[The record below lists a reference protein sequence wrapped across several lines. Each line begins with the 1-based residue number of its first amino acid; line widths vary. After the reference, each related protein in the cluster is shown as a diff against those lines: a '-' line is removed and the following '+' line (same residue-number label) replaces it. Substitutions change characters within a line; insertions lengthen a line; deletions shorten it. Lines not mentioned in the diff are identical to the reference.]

1 VQEGD
6 LGTVSM
12 GTVYTS
18 LTLFSVAASPVVT
31 RIGPK
36 RALVV
41 GTSGYVLFILA
52 NLVPTWCVRLWS
64 CIAILSGRHGC
75 CASVWGACVGSELD
89 AWYLFDKRTL
99 GKMQEAF
106 VWVRDECRC
115 YLINSCL
122 IVCCSRS
129 WVAFV

>member
-1 VQEGD
+1 MQEDD

-18 LTLFSVAASPVVT
+18 FTLFSVASSPVVT

-52 NLVPTWCVRLWS
+52 NLVPSWCVRL
-64 CIAILSGRHGC
+64 GR
-75 CASVWGACVGSELD
+75 V
-89 AWYLFDKRTL
+89 
-99 GKMQEAF
+99 
-106 VWVRDECRC
+106 
-115 YLINSCL
+115 
-122 IVCCSRS
+122 SRS
-129 WVAFV
+129 YLADTNPVLLFGGGGCWF